1 MIIVLNV
8 DEYGLIDENLKNSSN
23 ENEFTIKKAILMIIE
38 SIKIIQIM
46 TIKIERKKVF
56 WKLLIFSTKMYDNV
70 DLSYLITLVYYVKK
84 LFLRR
89 NAKNQSSK

>member
-23 ENEFTIKKAILMIIE
+23 ENELTIKKAILMIIE

-46 TIKIERKKVF
+46 TIKVERKKVF

>member
-23 ENEFTIKKAILMIIE
+23 ENELTIKKAILMIIE

-46 TIKIERKKVF
+46 TIKVERKKVF
-56 WKLLIFSTKMYDNV
+56 WRLLIFSTKMYDNV
-70 DLSYLITLVYYVKK
+70 DLSYLTPLIYYVKR

>member
-46 TIKIERKKVF
+46 TIKVERKKVF